1 MFHYNIY
8 INLNYLISIEASLEE
23 GSNMLELGTTFET
36 DRLRQL
42 VVFGDLKFKFRVQ
55 FNDFTLQGNFRV
67 LPGGFGQ
74 RLLKGLHNPK

>member
-1 MFHYNIY
+1 MAT

-42 VVFGDLKFKFRVQ
+42 VIFGDLKFKFRVQ
-55 FNDFTLQGNFRV
+55 FNDV
-67 LPGGFGQ
+67 A
-74 RLLKGLHNPK
+74 